1 MADKNEKISI
11 TEAEVRRDSH
21 HEMDADERILHSLG
35 YKQDLNR
42 SISAFSNFAIAFSCC
57 SVLSGLPPLWGDAMA
72 AAGSLGTIWGW
83 VITSCF
89 TMMVALS
96 LAEIC
101 SAYPTT
107 GGLYFWVSKLA
118 TADWVPLACWMTGW
132 CNWIGLCCKYIYIYI
147 IGRRVENSIF
157 FFIVGISSVDLGLA
171 QFIAGI
177 VSVW

>member
-1 MADKNEKISI
+1 M
-11 TEAEVRRDSH
+11 TEAEKVTTK
-21 HEMDADERILHSLG
+21 EIENGQGQEPLNADELLLQSLG

-57 SVLSGLPPLWGDAMA
+57 SVLSGLPPLWGDALV
-72 AAGSLGTIWGW
+72 AAGSLGAIWAW
-83 VITSCF
+83 VITSFF
-89 TMMVALS
+89 TMLVALS

-132 CNWIGLCCKYIYIYI
+132 CNWIGLCCT
-147 IGRRVENSIF
+147 SILSFLTVSKNTNF
-157 FFIVGISSVDLGLA
+157 FNYSWYCLG
-171 QFIAGI
+171 
-177 VSVW
+177 